1 MQSNTLI
8 APIIVAIGVVIAA
21 VAFAIVTT
29 LLESADSGADLRL
42 TRLEEAFDAEAA
54 QRARLEAEI
63 GALKADLAR
72 LRDDMSLIANRAP
85 VTSSPVASAPV
96 ADVPV
101 TLDPLTAA
109 EDGQHQAETEA
120 LTEQMIANRSK
131 FNQGVTQPRSKTMLG
146 LLGSPRDDYGTDCRS
161 ISNPKLKAL
170 IETRQIGPIKAT
182 MLKPALDSLERIV
195 EKLKRDEP
203 DIYAKLGTA
212 GGVCARLIRG
222 SNSSVSNHS
231 WGTAI
236 DITLQGEID
245 PFADGTMQ
253 IGLVILAEHFNEE
266 GWYWGGGYSREDGMH
281 FEVGEETV
289 RAWVEGGALGSQ

>member
-1 MQSNTLI
+1 MQSNSLI

-21 VAFAIVTT
+21 IAFAIVTT

-63 GALKADLAR
+63 GTVKADLAR

-85 VTSSPVASAPV
+85 VAETPV

-101 TLDPLTAA
+101 TADPLTAA
-109 EDGQHQAETEA
+109 EDGQHSDTEA
-120 LTEQMIANRSK
+120 LTEQMIANREK
-131 FNQGVTQPRSKTMLG
+131 FNQGVTQPRNKTMMA
-146 LLGSPRDDYGTDCRS
+146 LLGPPRTDYGTDCRS
-161 ISNPKLKAL
+161 ISNPNLKAL
-170 IETRQIGPIKAT
+170 VETRQIGPIKAT

-195 EKLKRDEP
+195 AKLKEDEP

-212 GGVCARLIRG
+212 GALCVRFIRG

-236 DITLQGEID
+236 DITLQGELD

-253 IGLVILAEHFNEE
+253 IGLVILAEHFNKE
-266 GWYWGGGYSREDGMH
+266 GWYWGGGYNREDGMH
-281 FEVGEETV
+281 FEVGEETLK
-289 RAWVEGGALGSQ
+289 AWVEGGQLGTQ

>member
-1 MQSNTLI
+1 MQQNNLI
-8 APIIVAIGVVIAA
+8 APIIVAIGVIIAA
-21 VAFAIVTT
+21 IAFAMVTT

-42 TRLEEAFDAEAA
+42 TRLEETFDADAA

-63 GALKADLAR
+63 GALKADIAQ

-85 VTSSPVASAPV
+85 VAPSTAVAAPV
-96 ADVPV
+96 EAGA
-101 TLDPLTAA
+101 LTAG
-109 EDGQHQAETEA
+109 EDEQHLPETEA
-120 LTEQMIANRSK
+120 LTEQMLAARDR
-131 FNQGVTQPRSKTMLG
+131 FNKGVTQPRGKTMMA
-146 LLGSPRDDYGTDCRS
+146 LLGPPRDDYGTDCRT

-170 IETRQIGPIKAT
+170 VETREVGPIKVT

-195 EKLKRDEP
+195 AKLKEDEP
-203 DIYAKLGTA
+203 DIFAKLGTA
-212 GGVCARLIRG
+212 GALCVRFIRG

-236 DITLQGEID
+236 DITLQGELD

-266 GWYWGGGYSREDGMH
+266 GWYWGGGYNREDGMH
-281 FEVGEETV
+281 FEVGEETLKK
-289 RAWVEGGALGSQ
+289 WVEEGLIPSQ

>member
-1 MQSNTLI
+1 MQQNNLI
-8 APIIVAIGVVIAA
+8 APIIVAIGVIIAA
-21 VAFAIVTT
+21 IAFAMVTT

-42 TRLEEAFDAEAA
+42 TRLEETFDADAA

-63 GALKADLAR
+63 GALKADLAQ

-85 VTSSPVASAPV
+85 VAPSTAVAAPV
-96 ADVPV
+96 EAGA
-101 TLDPLTAA
+101 LTAS
-109 EDGQHQAETEA
+109 EDEQHLPETEA
-120 LTEQMIANRSK
+120 LTEQMLAARDR
-131 FNQGVTQPRSKTMLG
+131 FNKGVTQPRGKTMMA
-146 LLGSPRDDYGTDCRS
+146 LLGPPREDYGTDCRT

-170 IETRQIGPIKAT
+170 VETREVGPIKVT

-195 EKLKRDEP
+195 AKLKEDEP

-212 GGVCARLIRG
+212 GALCVRFIRG

-236 DITLQGEID
+236 DITLQGELD

-266 GWYWGGGYSREDGMH
+266 GWYWGGGYNREDGMH
-281 FEVGEETV
+281 FEVGEETLKK
-289 RAWVEGGALGSQ
+289 WVEEGLIPSQ